1 MRPDVVRSRKRWGHT
16 TQLLTGSCVL
26 LSSLILAAQNAP
38 RLPPPKEIAAP
49 EIPGVIA
56 RGIKIQLVNGDLRRT
71 EGPVGMQDGGI
82 VFTDAN
88 KLTRIDPHGMI
99 STLVAVS
106 NDANGLG
113 WDSKSRLIAVQRGAK
128 NEKVGVLYPP
138 EAVAT
143 LADSVNGKPFSRLN
157 DLVVAKSD
165 RIYFTDENGVYF
177 LPPGGKVSQIDDV
190 IRNPNGVILSPDETI
205 LYANDKDG
213 EYVIAWDVKADGTVT
228 SRRNFAKYKS
238 LTIPGH
244 KDPLLAEDNG
254 ADGMAMDKDGRLLI
268 ATNLGVEVF
277 SPKGDHLGVIPAV
290 WGGDVFMLKKPQNL
304 TFAGPDKKTLYM
316 VGSGAVFQVQTLT
329 QGVPGRGK

>member
-1 MRPDVVRSRKRWGHT
+1 VTGAW
-16 TQLLTGSCVL
+16 LLL
-26 LSSLILAAQNAP
+26 ASLTLAAQNAQ

-49 EIPGVIA
+49 DIPGVIA
-56 RGIKIQLVNGDLRRT
+56 KGTRIVLVNGDLRRT
-71 EGPVGMQDGGI
+71 EGPVGMPDGGI

-88 KLTRIDPHGMI
+88 KLTRIDARGAI
-99 STLVAVS
+99 STLVDVS

-113 WDSKSRLIAVQRGAK
+113 WDSKKRLVAVQRGAK
-128 NEKVGVLYPP
+128 PERVGVLYPP

-143 LADSVNGKPFSRLN
+143 LADNVEGRPFSRLN
-157 DLVVAKSD
+157 DLVVSKTD

-177 LPPGGKVSQIDDV
+177 LPPGGKASRIDDV
-190 IRNPNGVILSPDETI
+190 IKNPNGVILSPDEKV

-228 SRRNFAKYKS
+228 NRRHFAKYKS

-254 ADGMAMDKDGRLLI
+254 ADGMAMDKDGRLFI

-277 SPKGDHLGVIPAV
+277 SAKGEHLGVIPAV
-290 WGGDVFMLKKPQNL
+290 WGGDVFRLRKPQNV
-304 TFAGPDKKTLYM
+304 TFAGSDKKTLYM
-316 VGSGAVFQVQTLT
+316 VGSGAVFTVQTLT
-329 QGVPGRGK
+329 QGVPERGK

>member
-1 MRPDVVRSRKRWGHT
+1 MGRTRHVT
-16 TQLLTGSCVL
+16 LLQTASCVL
-26 LSSLILAAQNAP
+26 LSSLILAAQRGGPA
-38 RLPPPKEIAAP
+38 LPPPKEIAAP
-49 EIPGVIA
+49 EISGVIA
-56 RGIKIQLVNGDLRRT
+56 RGTTIQLVNGELRRT
-71 EGPVGMQDGGI
+71 EGPVGMPDGGI

-88 KLTRIDPHGMI
+88 KLTRIDPKGTI

-113 WDSKSRLIAVQRGAK
+113 WDTKGRLVAAQRGEK

-138 EAVAT
+138 EAVTT
-143 LADSVNGKPFSRLN
+143 LADNVNGKPFSRLN

-165 RIYFTDENGVYF
+165 RVYFTDENGVYF
-177 LPPGGKVSQIDDV
+177 LPPGGKVTQIDDV
-190 IRNPNGVILSPDETI
+190 IKNPNGVILSPDEKI

-228 SRRNFAKYKS
+228 NRRNFAKYKS
-238 LTIPGH
+238 LTIPGS

-290 WGGDVFMLKKPQNL
+290 WGGETFRLRKPQNL

-316 VGSGAVFQVQTLT
+316 VGAGAVFTVQTLT